1 MKKGIV
7 VKTTGNWH
15 TVSSDQGMI
24 KCRLKGNFRI
34 RNIRN
39 TNPVAV
45 GDHVTFEITSKDHGI
60 IAGIDERKNYIIRKA
75 TNLSRETQILATNV
89 DQVLLMITLD
99 FPETPLE
106 FVDRFLISAEAYH
119 IRVILLI
126 NKTDLYNNEKL
137 AWLKEVRKIYENA
150 GYAVVDISV
159 TEKINLEKVLPL
171 LQNKLTLIAGNSGV
185 GKSSL
190 INYLC
195 PRLNLKTSDISWYH
209 QTGVHTTAY
218 PEMME
223 INPGTYVIDSPGI
236 RGFGV
241 TDLSRNEIGL
251 YFTDIFNLS
260 KQCQFYNCTH
270 IHEPNCAV
278 IKARKSGILHESR
291 YRSYCKLFTDT
302 DTKYR
307 IT

>member
-7 VKTTGNWH
+7 VKTTGSWH
-15 TVSSDQGMI
+15 TVRTDQGMV

-34 RNIRN
+34 RDIKN

-45 GDHVTFEITSKDHGI
+45 GDQVTLEITNMDYGTITKIHD
-60 IAGIDERKNYIIRKA
+60 RKNYIIRKA
-75 TNLSRETQILATNV
+75 TNLSRETQILAANV

-119 IRVILLI
+119 IRVVLLI
-126 NKTDLYNNEKL
+126 NKTDLYNSEKL
-137 AWLKEVRKIYENA
+137 AWLKEVRKIYEFA
-150 GYAVVDISV
+150 GYVVVDISI
-159 TEKINLEKVLPL
+159 TERINLQKVIRLM
-171 LQNKLTLIAGNSGV
+171 QNKLTLIAGNSGV

-195 PRLNLKTSDISWYH
+195 PQLNLKTSEISWYH
-209 QTGVHTTAY
+209 QTGKHTTAY
-218 PEMME
+218 PEMIE
-223 INPGTYVIDSPGI
+223 INPGTNVIDSPGI

-241 TDLSRNEIGL
+241 TDLSQNEIGL
-251 YFTDIFNLS
+251 YFTEIFNLS
-260 KQCQFYNCTH
+260 KHCQFYNCTH

-278 IKARKSGILHESR
+278 IKACKSGILHESR
-291 YRSYCKLFTDT
+291 YRSYYKLFTGT